1 MNESHLE
8 PPETLRATIEELSE
22 AIGDIT
28 TIQDLR
34 HKALAMAI
42 ACFLKPGPNGEY
54 TDIIATAEAF
64 YGFLSADDSD
74 QGA

>member
-1 MNESHLE
+1 MNDSHLE
-8 PPETLRATIEELSE
+8 QPEILRATIEELSE

-42 ACFLKPGPNGEY
+42 ACFLKPRSNDEY
-54 TDIIATAEAF
+54 TDIIATAESF
-64 YGFLSADDSD
+64 YKFLSADDSA

>member
-1 MNESHLE
+1 MNETHLE
-8 PPETLRATIEELSE
+8 QPETLRATIEELSE

-28 TIQDLR
+28 TIQELR

-42 ACFLKPGPNGEY
+42 GCFLKPSPNGENI
-54 TDIIATAEAF
+54 DIIAMAETF
-64 YGFLSADDSD
+64 YKFLSADDSD